1 MNNMNISELSHKDL
15 MQINGGVDQ
24 VAYNTGYAV
33 GQIVGKSIR
42 QFLTMTGIYRVVTL
56 FL

>member
-1 MNNMNISELSHKDL
+1 MNISELSHKDL